1 LKETEA
7 PEILKDLGPLNGLP
21 GDARFLPCVG
31 KAPIYKEWMTDRSKW
46 LTAEQVLR
54 ERNIGSAS
62 TTGTGLMTGSKVGRL
77 CWLDFDGEETDEETG
92 VVRRSASLDLEN
104 ICGMSAEQLKKEYP
118 TVISIS
124 GRPGRFRALYK
135 VPENALKEFEG
146 FSITHLGPT
155 KSLDFLYEKNGG
167 KQFHAVVEGDH
178 PDGNNWFYRWEEN
191 YSPTDIDV
199 AELPFPI
206 MVGLIKARTRK
217 LWKSVEATQ
226 EIESHAEDPSPM
238 DYLSPAEQK
247 KIIYKMMDYWPY
259 RDGAKPTTFLGNHG
273 DYDTMRRLVLSLIKG
288 IGDMELFIDW
298 IVDSPWD
305 LKNDWSGERGSQR
318 VNGGALIPWAT
329 SLINSEANGKPV
341 KPWGAAWSLAVEYGW
356 KPDKKLLPPKAL
368 TEGLLEKSAKLSVE
382 LSQSITAIE
391 QSEVS
396 PSQRLLA
403 MQNLRKEL
411 KINKQD
417 FTQLISTLQVELD
430 GDKERSTTFAES
442 MANRIK
448 TEAIIP
454 RLLAKGSVTL
464 LAADGGVGKTAFL
477 NKMSEALTTG
487 KDFAGGFK
495 IPEPCPI
502 LFVQKDEP
510 ESDAQDK
517 WEAQGLE
524 PDGSRFH
531 MMWDFNPGMFP
542 ELRQKL
548 VETGAKVMFMDSFG
562 SLFGESGTSLN
573 DAEMGLY
580 VYMLNRLASE
590 LNIAIVVTHHLKKDQ
605 SRQRPGQPP
614 TTRNVT
620 KNDLYGSAYLVNGA
634 SSVWGMWK
642 EQTNGFGP
650 EEEDNAPTII
660 LKVLKNRNGI
670 NETGEKFTFL
680 GNKED
685 MSFDFVS
692 MNGGTHTLT
701 ELDKLQNQMLKIL
714 STKLEPATAVSLDE
728 LRGLLAGSFS
738 QGAIRKEAKTL
749 VKNAATTGIARV
761 KGGSKKGGGNPGWK
775 YYRPKI

>member
-1 LKETEA
+1 MKETEA
-7 PEILKDLGPLNGLP
+7 PEILKDLGPLNGLA
-21 GDARFLPCVG
+21 GDARFLPVQG
-31 KAPIYKEWMTDRSKW
+31 KKPYGGGGDATNWNRNPAKW
-46 LTAEQVLR
+46 LTAPQIFESRALGKYPS
-54 ERNIGSAS
+54 I
-62 TTGTGLMTGSKVGRL
+62 GLMTGSRVGGY
-77 CWLDFDGEETDEETG
+77 CWLDFDGKKVDERTG
-92 VVRRSASLDLEN
+92 EI
-104 ICGMSAEQLKKEYP
+104 ICGKHTLNELTNYQLTQEDLLKHYKSP
-118 TVISIS
+118 VNIS
-124 GRPGRFRALYK
+124 GKKDRMRILYRIPAK
-135 VPENALKEFEG
+135 YADELSSKSYDQGKLEIIYEATERGQRHGVIEG
-146 FSITHLGPT
+146 
-155 KSLDFLYEKNGG
+155 K
-167 KQFHAVVEGDH
+167 H
-178 PDGNNWFYRWEEN
+178 PDGKEDGQQLYYRWLEGYTPDDLEVADLPEPVIEGWLKSIRENTKEEKPAN
-191 YSPTDIDV
+191 NGPT
-199 AELPFPI
+199 FF
-206 MVGLIKARTRK
+206 
-217 LWKSVEATQ
+217 
-226 EIESHAEDPSPM
+226 
-238 DYLSPAEQK
+238 DYLSPGEQK
-247 KIIYKMMDYWPY
+247 KLLYEMMEYWPY
-259 RDGAKPTTFLGNHG
+259 RDAHG
-273 DYDTMRRLVLSLIKG
+273 SVYPKLKRLVLSLWRG
-288 IGDMELFIDW
+288 IGDKEIFEQWL
-298 IVDSPWD
+298 VGSPWD
-305 LKNDWSGERGSQR
+305 LKSDWDGTKYNREGNR
-318 VNGGALIPWAT
+318 VNGGCLVSFAE
-329 SLINSEANGKPV
+329 SLVSSKSEDKV
-341 KPWGAAWSLAVEYGW
+341 DKWGAAWSLAEENGW
-356 KPDKKLLPPKAL
+356 KLPNWAKHCLPPKILA
-368 TEGLLEKSAKLSVE
+368 EGLLEKSAKLSVE
-382 LSQSITAIE
+382 LREAITAIE

-430 GDKERSTTFAES
+430 GNKERSTTFAES

-464 LAADGGVGKTAFL
+464 LAADGGVGKTAFI
-477 NKMSEALTTG
+477 NKMAESLTTG
-487 KDFAGGFK
+487 RDFAGGFK

-502 LFVQKDEP
+502 LLVQKDES

-517 WEAQGLE
+517 WDAQGLV
-524 PDGSRFH
+524 PNGKLWH

-542 ELRQKL
+542 ELRQKIEKND
-548 VETGAKVMFMDSFG
+548 VKVVFMDSFG
-562 SLFGESGTSLN
+562 TLFGESGTSMN

-614 TTRNVT
+614 VTRNVT

-685 MSFDFVS
+685 MSFEFVS

-701 ELDKLQNQMLKIL
+701 ELDKLQDQMLKIL
-714 STKLEPATAVSLDE
+714 STKLEPTVAVSLDE

-738 QGAIRKEAKTL
+738 QAAIRKEAKIL

-761 KGGSKKGGGNPGWK
+761 KGTAKKGGGNPGWK
-775 YYRPKI
+775 YYRPKN

>member
-1 LKETEA
+1 MKETEA
-7 PEILKDLGPLNGLP
+7 PEILKDLGPLNGLA
-21 GDARFLPCVG
+21 GDARFLPVQG
-31 KAPIYKEWMTDRSKW
+31 KKPYGGGGDATNWNRNPAKW
-46 LTAEQVLR
+46 LTAPQIFESRALGKYPS
-54 ERNIGSAS
+54 I
-62 TTGTGLMTGSKVGRL
+62 GLMTGSRVGGY
-77 CWLDFDGEETDEETG
+77 CWLDFDGKKVDERTG
-92 VVRRSASLDLEN
+92 EI
-104 ICGMSAEQLKKEYP
+104 ICGKHTLNELTNYQLTQEDLLKHYKSP
-118 TVISIS
+118 VNIS
-124 GRPGRFRALYK
+124 GKKDRMRILYRIPAK
-135 VPENALKEFEG
+135 YADELSSKSYDQGKLEIIYEATERGQRHGVIEG
-146 FSITHLGPT
+146 
-155 KSLDFLYEKNGG
+155 K
-167 KQFHAVVEGDH
+167 H
-178 PDGNNWFYRWEEN
+178 PDGKEDGQQLYYRWLEGYTPDDLEVADLPEPVIEGWLKSIRENTKEEKPAN
-191 YSPTDIDV
+191 NGPT
-199 AELPFPI
+199 FF
-206 MVGLIKARTRK
+206 
-217 LWKSVEATQ
+217 
-226 EIESHAEDPSPM
+226 
-238 DYLSPAEQK
+238 DYLSPGEQK
-247 KIIYKMMDYWPY
+247 KLLYEMMEYWPY
-259 RDGAKPTTFLGNHG
+259 RDAHG
-273 DYDTMRRLVLSLIKG
+273 SVYPKLKRLVLSLWRG
-288 IGDMELFIDW
+288 IGDKEIFEQWL
-298 IVDSPWD
+298 VGSPWD
-305 LKNDWSGERGSQR
+305 LKSDWDGTKYNREGNR
-318 VNGGALIPWAT
+318 VNGGCLVSFAE
-329 SLINSEANGKPV
+329 SLVSSKSEDKV
-341 KPWGAAWSLAVEYGW
+341 DKWGAAWSLAEENGW
-356 KPDKKLLPPKAL
+356 KLPNWAKHCLPPKILA
-368 TEGLLEKSAKLSVE
+368 EGLLEKSAKLSVE
-382 LSQSITAIE
+382 LREAITAIE

-430 GDKERSTTFAES
+430 GNKERSTTFAES

-464 LAADGGVGKTAFL
+464 LAADGGVGKTAFI
-477 NKMSEALTTG
+477 NKMAESLTTG
-487 KDFAGGFK
+487 RDFAGGFK

-502 LFVQKDEP
+502 LLVQKDES

-517 WEAQGLE
+517 WDAQGLV
-524 PDGSRFH
+524 PNGKLWH

-542 ELRQKL
+542 ELRQKIEKND
-548 VETGAKVMFMDSFG
+548 VKVVFMDSFG
-562 SLFGESGTSLN
+562 TLFGESGTSMN

-590 LNIAIVVTHHLKKDQ
+590 LNIAIVITHHLKKDQ
-605 SRQRPGQPP
+605 SRQRAGQAPAP
-614 TTRNVT
+614 RNVT

-650 EEEDNAPTII
+650 EEEDDAPTLI

-685 MSFDFVS
+685 MSFEFVS

-714 STKLEPATAVSLDE
+714 STKLEPVTAVSLDE

-738 QGAIRKEAKTL
+738 QAAIRKEAKTL

-761 KGGSKKGGGNPGWK
+761 KGSAKKGGGNPGWR

>member
-1 LKETEA
+1 
-7 PEILKDLGPLNGLP
+7 
-21 GDARFLPCVG
+21 
-31 KAPIYKEWMTDRSKW
+31 
-46 LTAEQVLR
+46 
-54 ERNIGSAS
+54 
-62 TTGTGLMTGSKVGRL
+62 
-77 CWLDFDGEETDEETG
+77 
-92 VVRRSASLDLEN
+92 
-104 ICGMSAEQLKKEYP
+104 
-118 TVISIS
+118 
-124 GRPGRFRALYK
+124 
-135 VPENALKEFEG
+135 
-146 FSITHLGPT
+146 
-155 KSLDFLYEKNGG
+155 
-167 KQFHAVVEGDH
+167 
-178 PDGNNWFYRWEEN
+178 
-191 YSPTDIDV
+191 
-199 AELPFPI
+199 
-206 MVGLIKARTRK
+206 
-217 LWKSVEATQ
+217 
-226 EIESHAEDPSPM
+226 
-238 DYLSPAEQK
+238 
-247 KIIYKMMDYWPY
+247 
-259 RDGAKPTTFLGNHG
+259 
-273 DYDTMRRLVLSLIKG
+273 
-288 IGDMELFIDW
+288 
-298 IVDSPWD
+298 
-305 LKNDWSGERGSQR
+305 
-318 VNGGALIPWAT
+318 
-329 SLINSEANGKPV
+329 
-341 KPWGAAWSLAVEYGW
+341 LA
-356 KPDKKLLPPKAL
+356 
-368 TEGLLEKSAKLSVE
+368 EGLLEKSAKLSVE
-382 LSQSITAIE
+382 LREAITAIE

-411 KINKQD
+411 KINKPD
-417 FTQLISTLQVELD
+417 FSQLISILQVELD
-430 GDKERSTTFAES
+430 GDKQRSTTFAES

-477 NKMSEALTTG
+477 NKMAESLTTG

-524 PDGSRFH
+524 PNGKLFN

-614 TTRNVT
+614 ATRNVT

-670 NETGEKFTFL
+670 NETGEKFTFT

-685 MSFDFVS
+685 MSFEFVS

-738 QGAIRKEAKTL
+738 QGSIRKEAKTL

-761 KGGSKKGGGNPGWK
+761 KGSAKKGGGNPGWK
-775 YYRPKI
+775 YYRPKN

>member
-1 LKETEA
+1 MKETEA
-7 PEILKDLGPLNGLP
+7 PEILKDLGPLNGLA
-21 GDARFLPCVG
+21 GDARFLPVQG
-31 KAPIYKEWMTDRSKW
+31 KKPYGGGGDATNWNRNPAKW
-46 LTAEQVLR
+46 LTAPQIFESRALGKYPS
-54 ERNIGSAS
+54 I
-62 TTGTGLMTGSKVGRL
+62 GLMTGSRVGHY
-77 CWLDFDGEETDEETG
+77 CWLDFDGKKVDEHTG
-92 VVRRSASLDLEN
+92 EI
-104 ICGMSAEQLKKEYP
+104 ICGKNTFNELTNYQLTQEDLLKHYKSP
-118 TVISIS
+118 VNIS
-124 GRPGRFRALYK
+124 GKKDRMRILYR
-135 VPENALKEFEG
+135 VPRKYREDLCSKSYKKNKLEIIYEDDERGQKHGVIEG
-146 FSITHLGPT
+146 
-155 KSLDFLYEKNGG
+155 Y
-167 KQFHAVVEGDH
+167 H
-178 PDGNNWFYRWEEN
+178 PDGQEDGQQLYYRWLDG
-191 YSPTDIDV
+191 YSPEDLEV
-199 AELPFPI
+199 ADLPEPVI
-206 MVGLIKARTRK
+206 EGWLKHIKENTK
-217 LWKSVEATQ
+217 EEKPKNNGPTFF
-226 EIESHAEDPSPM
+226 
-238 DYLSPAEQK
+238 DYLSPGEQK
-247 KIIYKMMDYWPY
+247 KLLYEMMEYWPY
-259 RDGAKPTTFLGNHG
+259 RDAHG
-273 DYDTMRRLVLSLIKG
+273 SVYDKLKRLVLSLWRG
-288 IGDMELFIDW
+288 IGDKEIFEQWL
-298 IVDSPWD
+298 VGSPWD
-305 LKNDWSGERGSQR
+305 LKSDWDGTKYNREGNR
-318 VNGGALIPWAT
+318 VNGGCLVSFAE
-329 SLINSEANGKPV
+329 SLVSSKSENKV
-341 KPWGAAWSLAVEYGW
+341 DKWGAAWSLAEENGW
-356 KPDKKLLPPKAL
+356 VLPKWAKNCLPPKILA
-368 TEGLLEKSAKLSVE
+368 EGLLEKSAKLAVE
-382 LSQSITAIE
+382 LREAITAIE

-417 FTQLISTLQVELD
+417 FSQLISILQVELD
-430 GDKERSTTFAES
+430 GDKQRSTTFAES

-464 LAADGGVGKTAFL
+464 LAADGGCGKTAFL
-477 NKMSEALTTG
+477 NKMAESLTTG

-524 PDGSRFH
+524 PNGKLFN
-531 MMWDFNPGMFP
+531 MMWDFNPGMFS

-548 VETGAKVMFMDSFG
+548 IETGAKVMFMDSFG

-614 TTRNVT
+614 ATRNVT

-670 NETGEKFTFL
+670 NETGEKFTFT

-685 MSFDFVS
+685 MSFEFVS

-761 KGGSKKGGGNPGWK
+761 KGTTKKGGGNPGWK
-775 YYRPKI
+775 YYRPKN

>member
-1 LKETEA
+1 
-7 PEILKDLGPLNGLP
+7 
-21 GDARFLPCVG
+21 
-31 KAPIYKEWMTDRSKW
+31 M
-46 LTAEQVLR
+46 LT
-54 ERNIGSAS
+54 
-62 TTGTGLMTGSKVGRL
+62 
-77 CWLDFDGEETDEETG
+77 
-92 VVRRSASLDLEN
+92 
-104 ICGMSAEQLKKEYP
+104 
-118 TVISIS
+118 
-124 GRPGRFRALYK
+124 
-135 VPENALKEFEG
+135 
-146 FSITHLGPT
+146 
-155 KSLDFLYEKNGG
+155 
-167 KQFHAVVEGDH
+167 
-178 PDGNNWFYRWEEN
+178 
-191 YSPTDIDV
+191 
-199 AELPFPI
+199 
-206 MVGLIKARTRK
+206 
-217 LWKSVEATQ
+217 
-226 EIESHAEDPSPM
+226 
-238 DYLSPAEQK
+238 YL
-247 KIIYKMMDYWPY
+247 
-259 RDGAKPTTFLGNHG
+259 
-273 DYDTMRRLVLSLIKG
+273 
-288 IGDMELFIDW
+288 
-298 IVDSPWD
+298 
-305 LKNDWSGERGSQR
+305 
-318 VNGGALIPWAT
+318 
-329 SLINSEANGKPV
+329 SLINSETTGKPV

-356 KPDKKLLPPKAL
+356 KPDKKLLPPKAI

-430 GDKERSTTFAES
+430 GTKERSTTFAES

-487 KDFAGGFK
+487 RDFAGGFK

-524 PDGSRFH
+524 PDGNRFH

-548 VETGAKVMFMDSFG
+548 EETGAKVMFMDSFG

-642 EQTNGFGP
+642 EQGTGFGP
-650 EEEDNAPTII
+650 EDEDDAPTIV

-685 MSFDFVS
+685 MSFEFVS

-761 KGGSKKGGGNPGWK
+761 KGSAKKGGGNPGWR
-775 YYRPKI
+775 YYRPKN

>member
-1 LKETEA
+1 MKETEA
-7 PEILKDLGPLNGLP
+7 PEILQNLGPLNGLAS
-21 GDARFLPCVG
+21 DVRFLPVLG
-31 KAPIYKEWMTDRSKW
+31 KRPYGADKIEATNWNRNPAKW
-46 LTAEQVLR
+46 LTAPQIYESRALGR
-54 ERNIGSAS
+54 WPSI
-62 TTGTGLMTGSKVGRL
+62 GLMTGSRVGGY
-77 CWLDFDGEETDEETG
+77 CWLDFDGKGVNEKTG
-92 VVRRSASLDLEN
+92 E
-104 ICGMSAEQLKKEYP
+104 I
-118 TVISIS
+118 IS
-124 GRPGRFRALYK
+124 GKFTFNELTNYQLTLEDLLKHYKSPVNISGKKDRMRILYRIPAK
-135 VPENALKEFEG
+135 YADELCSKSFDRGKLEIIYEATERGQRHGVIEG
-146 FSITHLGPT
+146 
-155 KSLDFLYEKNGG
+155 K
-167 KQFHAVVEGDH
+167 H
-178 PDGNNWFYRWEEN
+178 PDGQEDGKDLYYRWLDG
-191 YSPTDIDV
+191 YSPEDLKVADLPEPIIEGWLKEINEQVKEDKPTDNG
-199 AELPFPI
+199 PTFF
-206 MVGLIKARTRK
+206 
-217 LWKSVEATQ
+217 
-226 EIESHAEDPSPM
+226 
-238 DYLSPAEQK
+238 DYLSPGEQK
-247 KIIYKMMDYWPY
+247 KLIYEMMEYWPY
-259 RDGAKPTTFLGNHG
+259 RDAHG
-273 DYDTMRRLVLSLIKG
+273 GVYDKLKRLVLSLWRG
-288 IGDMELFIDW
+288 IGDKEIFEQWL
-298 IVDSPWD
+298 VGSPWD
-305 LKNDWSGERGSQR
+305 LKSDWDGTKYNRPQNY
-318 VNGGALIPWAT
+318 VNGGCLVGFAE
-329 SLINSEANGKPV
+329 SLLSSKSDEKVAK
-341 KPWGAAWSLAVEYGW
+341 WGAAWSLAEKNGW
-356 KPDKKLLPPKAL
+356 ELPKWAKHCLPPKILA
-368 TEGLLEKSAKLSVE
+368 EGLLEKSAKLSVE
-382 LSQSITAIE
+382 LREAITAIE

-417 FTQLISTLQVELD
+417 FTQLISILQVELD

-477 NKMSEALTTG
+477 NKMAESLTTG

-495 IPEPCPI
+495 IPEPCSI

-524 PDGSRFH
+524 PNGKLFN

-614 TTRNVT
+614 ATRNVT

-670 NETGEKFTFL
+670 NETGEKFTFT

-685 MSFDFVS
+685 MSFEFVS

-738 QGAIRKEAKTL
+738 QGSIRKEAKTL

-761 KGGSKKGGGNPGWK
+761 KGSAKKGGGNPGWK
-775 YYRPKI
+775 YYRPKN